1 MSCVDDYIGK
11 FAALLFDLDGTLV
24 DTMPLHYKSYAQ
36 VLAQRGLKLSETDFM
51 ANIGAPA
58 RKAIPSFLEAAGMRA
73 ASAADVAAIHAEKKR
88 AFERFLAEDPPVPLA
103 AAALLDAGRGRK
115 KLALVSSG
123 NREGVMALLAAMRW
137 NNVFDVVISG
147 DDVARGKPDP
157 EPYLA
162 AAAALNVAP
171 RDCLVLED
179 TEAGFASGRAAGMT
193 VLDVS
198 KLPAVE

>member
-24 DTMPLHYKSYAQ
+24 DTMSLHYKSYAQ

-88 AFERFLAEDPPVPLA
+88 AFERFLAGDPPVPLA
-103 AAALLDAGRGRK
+103 AAALLEAGRGRK

-123 NREGVMALLAAMRW
+123 NREGVMALLSAMRW

-147 DDVARGKPDP
+147 DDVSRGKPDP

-198 KLPAVE
+198 KLPAFE